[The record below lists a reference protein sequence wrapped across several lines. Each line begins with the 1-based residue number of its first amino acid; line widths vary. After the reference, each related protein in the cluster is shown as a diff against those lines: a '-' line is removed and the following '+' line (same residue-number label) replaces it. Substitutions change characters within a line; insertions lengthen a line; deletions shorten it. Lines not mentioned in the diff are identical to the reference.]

1 VVRLLVLMQQHG
13 QCSEGFYRETV
24 LQSIKAD
31 PAAGVEEKKGMMD
44 MLRRFEEEQGDL
56 DAELD
61 EEDDLAEKLAGVDL
75 GTYSHS

>member
-1 VVRLLVLMQQHG
+1 MQQHG